1 MRGGV
6 LHGASDSQGAYP
18 VSDAVSP
25 QDVAATIYHCL
36 GIDPET
42 RLTDRFERPVAVGSG
57 GKPILPIL
65 A

>member
-1 MRGGV
+1 N
-6 LHGASDSQGAYP
+6 P
-18 VSDAVSP
+18 VTP

-42 RLTDRFERPVAVGSG
+42 RLPDRQGRPVEVGSG
-57 GKPILPIL
+57 GKPILALL

>member
-1 MRGGV
+1 M
-6 LHGASDSQGAYP
+6 LYGASDKHGAYP
-18 VSDAVSP
+18 VADPVTP

-42 RLTDRFERPVAVGSG
+42 RLPDRLGRPVEVGSG
-57 GKPILPIL
+57 GKVIEAIL